1 MYPHNTWM
9 LTLTTLSSIPV
20 IVLRNFILWIYAL
33 WVLCYAIWKAQRLLR
48 EKFFKNSIFF
58 WKQIRPLGQDTTDV
72 TNKKNITFWIKTRSL
87 ISKNSATLHKYTLDM
102 TSTSLPK
109 WWRRRAYRSSMED
122 FRLGIPSFS
131 NLKHIKMNHW
141 FNELNSVLS
150 ILFSEKKFVSDVQ
163 IIYFSVERRV
173 VVLISDESF
182 LSEEDPGILS
192 EGVILKAGCFGV
204 KSRFTVSNE
213 YFLLP
218 LLLFFFWR

>member
-20 IVLRNFILWIYAL
+20 IVLRNFILWICAL

-58 WKQIRPLGQDTTDV
+58 LKANKTTRARHTTNV

-109 WWRRRAYRSSMED
+109 WWRRPAYRSSMED

-173 VVLISDESF
+173 MVLISD
-182 LSEEDPGILS
+182 
-192 EGVILKAGCFGV
+192 
-204 KSRFTVSNE
+204 
-213 YFLLP
+213 
-218 LLLFFFWR
+218 